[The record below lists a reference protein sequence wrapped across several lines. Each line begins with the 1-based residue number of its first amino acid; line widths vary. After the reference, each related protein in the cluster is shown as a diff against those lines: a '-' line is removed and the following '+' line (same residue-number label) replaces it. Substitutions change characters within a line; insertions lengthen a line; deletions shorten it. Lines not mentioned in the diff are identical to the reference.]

1 MVQFLVQAVTNNH
14 TDVTCPMEVRET
26 AKIGEGAF
34 GTVLRAYLKEVSPD
48 ITQITSPESEAK
60 WMGPFA
66 IKKVP
71 AQTEYKSRELE
82 ILRKTSHPNV
92 VTLEFFFTYPNPED
106 RNKLYQHLVMESLP
120 CNLQSEIKR
129 FHNSNII
136 LPESHIQVYTFQ
148 IARAMNYLHSFGICH
163 RDIKPSNVLIE
174 PDTLL
179 LQICDFGSAKRLEP
193 NQPSVSYIC
202 SRYYRAPELIVGC
215 SLYSTQIDLWG
226 LGCVFGEM
234 YMGRPVFQ
242 GREPMLQLREISKLL
257 GPPDKKFIF
266 ESNPAYNGPLY
277 NHRLFTSSLSS
288 RFKKVFSHASPDAVE
303 LLMNVL
309 VYRPQD
315 RFIPREV
322 MAHAFFDSLRDPLF
336 RVSPRTVNTEIP
348 VRDML
353 FNFSDYELKTLG
365 DLTSKVLPRE

>member
-1 MVQFLVQAVTNNH
+1 MQFLVQAVTNNKSG
-14 TDVTCPMEVRET
+14 VTQPMEVRET

-34 GTVLRAYLKEVSPD
+34 GTVLRAYLKTAD
-48 ITQITSPESEAK
+48 ANGGQIGLGHAEEE
-60 WMGPFA
+60 WIGPFA

-92 VTLEFFFTYPNPED
+92 VTLEYFFTYPNNED
-106 RNKLYQHLVMESLP
+106 HNKLYQHLVMESLP

-129 FHNSNII
+129 YRVEKGI
-136 LPESHIQVYTFQ
+136 LSEAHIQIYTYQ

-163 RDIKPSNVLIE
+163 RDIKPSNILID

-179 LQICDFGSAKRLEP
+179 LKICDFGSAKRLES

-215 SLYSTQIDLWG
+215 SLYTTQIDVWG
-226 LGCVFGEM
+226 LGCVLGEM
-234 YMGRPVFQ
+234 FVGRPVFQ
-242 GREPMLQLREISKLL
+242 GKEPLLQLREIAKLL
-257 GPPDKKFIF
+257 GPPTKDFIY
-266 ESNPAYNGPLY
+266 ECNPGYNGPTY
-277 NHRLFTSSLSS
+277 SHKIYTTTVPA
-288 RFKKVFSHASPDAVE
+288 RFKKVFVEASPEAID
-303 LLMNVL
+303 LLMKVL

-315 RFIPREV
+315 RYRPKQI
-322 MAHAFFDSLRDPLF
+322 MAHVFFEPLRDPNF
-336 RVSPRTVNTEIP
+336 RVTPRTSSSKLA

-353 FNFSDYELKTLG
+353 FNFSEYELRTLG
-365 DLTSKVLPRE
+365 DLTRQILPVA